1 MQNFALKCYENYKN
15 YMDLDNNIMPKLN
28 PIMLYREEDIRGKC
42 PLAYVNSDEILLP
55 VVNLY
60 INPLLKDY
68 NEQFQIA
75 LELAVEKHK
84 NQTDKA
90 GNPYILHPLH
100 VMENVNSKEGKIV
113 AILHDIIEDTD
124 ITENYLLKIGLSKR
138 IVDAV
143 VALTRSEDMDYQEYI
158 KNLSSNSLAKEVKLS
173 DLEHNM
179 DLKRLPTLEE
189 KDLERN
195 RKYQIAYHYLINNK

>member
-1 MQNFALKCYENYKN
+1 
-15 YMDLDNNIMPKLN
+15 
-28 PIMLYREEDIRGKC
+28 ML
-42 PLAYVNSDEILLP
+42 S
-55 VVNLY
+55 
-60 INPLLKDY
+60 Y

-124 ITENYLLKIGLSKR
+124 VTEDYLLKIRLSKR

-143 VALTRSEDMDYQEYI
+143 VALTRSEDIDYQEYI
-158 KNLSSNSLAKEVKLS
+158 KNLSSNPLAKEVKLA

-189 KDLERN
+189 KDLDRN

>member
-1 MQNFALKCYENYKN
+1 
-15 YMDLDNNIMPKLN
+15 
-28 PIMLYREEDIRGKC
+28 ML
-42 PLAYVNSDEILLP
+42 S
-55 VVNLY
+55 
-60 INPLLKDY
+60 Y

-124 ITENYLLKIGLSKR
+124 ITEDYLLKIGLSKR

-143 VALTRSEDMDYQEYI
+143 VALTRSKDIDYQEYI
-158 KNLSSNSLAKEVKLS
+158 KNLSSNPLAKEVKLA
-173 DLEHNM
+173 DLEHNI

>member
-1 MQNFALKCYENYKN
+1 
-15 YMDLDNNIMPKLN
+15 
-28 PIMLYREEDIRGKC
+28 ML
-42 PLAYVNSDEILLP
+42 S
-55 VVNLY
+55 
-60 INPLLKDY
+60 Y

-100 VMENVNSKEGKIV
+100 VMENVNNKEGKIV
-113 AILHDIIEDTD
+113 AILHDIIEDTY

-158 KNLSSNSLAKEVKLS
+158 KNLSSNPLAKEVKLA

-195 RKYQIAYHYLINNK
+195 RKYQIAYHYLMNNK

>member
-1 MQNFALKCYENYKN
+1 
-15 YMDLDNNIMPKLN
+15 
-28 PIMLYREEDIRGKC
+28 ML
-42 PLAYVNSDEILLP
+42 S
-55 VVNLY
+55 
-60 INPLLKDY
+60 Y

-124 ITENYLLKIGLSKR
+124 VTEDYLLKIGLSKR

-143 VALTRSEDMDYQEYI
+143 VALTRSEDIDYQEYI
-158 KNLSSNSLAKEVKLS
+158 KTLSSNPLAKEVKLA

-179 DLKRLPTLEE
+179 DLKRFPTLEE

>member
-1 MQNFALKCYENYKN
+1 
-15 YMDLDNNIMPKLN
+15 
-28 PIMLYREEDIRGKC
+28 ML
-42 PLAYVNSDEILLP
+42 S
-55 VVNLY
+55 
-60 INPLLKDY
+60 Y

-100 VMENVNSKEGKIV
+100 VMENVNSKEGKII

-124 ITENYLLKIGLSKR
+124 VTEDYLLKIGLSKR

-143 VALTRSEDMDYQEYI
+143 IALTRSEDIDYQEYI
-158 KNLSSNSLAKEVKLS
+158 KNLSSNPLAKEVKLA

>member
-1 MQNFALKCYENYKN
+1 
-15 YMDLDNNIMPKLN
+15 
-28 PIMLYREEDIRGKC
+28 ML
-42 PLAYVNSDEILLP
+42 S
-55 VVNLY
+55 
-60 INPLLKDY
+60 Y

-100 VMENVNSKEGKIV
+100 VMENVNSKEGKII

-124 ITENYLLKIGLSKR
+124 VTGDYLLKIGLSKR

-143 VALTRSEDMDYQEYI
+143 VALTRSEDIDYQEYI
-158 KNLSSNSLAKEVKLS
+158 KTLSSNPLAKEVKLA

>member
-1 MQNFALKCYENYKN
+1 
-15 YMDLDNNIMPKLN
+15 
-28 PIMLYREEDIRGKC
+28 ML
-42 PLAYVNSDEILLP
+42 S
-55 VVNLY
+55 
-60 INPLLKDY
+60 Y

-113 AILHDIIEDTD
+113 AILHDIIEDTY

-143 VALTRSEDMDYQEYI
+143 VALTRSEDIDYQEYI
-158 KNLSSNSLAKEVKLS
+158 KNLSSNPLAKEVKLA

>member
-1 MQNFALKCYENYKN
+1 
-15 YMDLDNNIMPKLN
+15 
-28 PIMLYREEDIRGKC
+28 ML
-42 PLAYVNSDEILLP
+42 S
-55 VVNLY
+55 
-60 INPLLKDY
+60 Y

-90 GNPYILHPLH
+90 SNPYILHPLH

-143 VALTRSEDMDYQEYI
+143 VALTRSEDIDYQEYI
-158 KNLSSNSLAKEVKLS
+158 KTLSSNPLANEVKLA

>member
-1 MQNFALKCYENYKN
+1 
-15 YMDLDNNIMPKLN
+15 
-28 PIMLYREEDIRGKC
+28 ML
-42 PLAYVNSDEILLP
+42 S
-55 VVNLY
+55 
-60 INPLLKDY
+60 Y

-75 LELAVEKHK
+75 LELVVEKHK

-124 ITENYLLKIGLSKR
+124 ITEDYLLKIGLSKR

-158 KNLSSNSLAKEVKLS
+158 KNLSSNPLAKEVKLA

>member
-1 MQNFALKCYENYKN
+1 M
-15 YMDLDNNIMPKLN
+15 
-28 PIMLYREEDIRGKC
+28 
-42 PLAYVNSDEILLP
+42 S
-55 VVNLY
+55 
-60 INPLLKDY
+60 Y

-124 ITENYLLKIGLSKR
+124 ITEDYLLKIGLSKR

-143 VALTRSEDMDYQEYI
+143 VALTRSEDIDYQEYI
-158 KNLSSNSLAKEVKLS
+158 KNLSSNPLAKEVKLA

>member
-1 MQNFALKCYENYKN
+1 
-15 YMDLDNNIMPKLN
+15 
-28 PIMLYREEDIRGKC
+28 ML
-42 PLAYVNSDEILLP
+42 S
-55 VVNLY
+55 
-60 INPLLKDY
+60 Y

-158 KNLSSNSLAKEVKLS
+158 KNLSSNPLAKEVKLA

-189 KDLERN
+189 KDLDRN

>member
-1 MQNFALKCYENYKN
+1 
-15 YMDLDNNIMPKLN
+15 
-28 PIMLYREEDIRGKC
+28 ML
-42 PLAYVNSDEILLP
+42 S
-55 VVNLY
+55 
-60 INPLLKDY
+60 Y

-124 ITENYLLKIGLSKR
+124 ITEDYLLKIGLSKR

-143 VALTRSEDMDYQEYI
+143 VALTRSEDIDYQEYI
-158 KNLSSNSLAKEVKLS
+158 KTLSSNPLAKEVKLA

>member
-1 MQNFALKCYENYKN
+1 MK
-15 YMDLDNNIMPKLN
+15 YMVYNIHISKLLLGGDK
-28 PIMLYREEDIRGKC
+28 ML
-42 PLAYVNSDEILLP
+42 S
-55 VVNLY
+55 
-60 INPLLKDY
+60 Y

-158 KNLSSNSLAKEVKLS
+158 KNLSSNPLAKEVKLA

>member
-1 MQNFALKCYENYKN
+1 
-15 YMDLDNNIMPKLN
+15 
-28 PIMLYREEDIRGKC
+28 ML
-42 PLAYVNSDEILLP
+42 S
-55 VVNLY
+55 
-60 INPLLKDY
+60 Y

-124 ITENYLLKIGLSKR
+124 ITEDYLFKIGLSKR

-143 VALTRSEDMDYQEYI
+143 VALTRSEDIDYQEYI
-158 KNLSSNSLAKEVKLS
+158 KNLSSNPLAKEVKLA

>member
-1 MQNFALKCYENYKN
+1 
-15 YMDLDNNIMPKLN
+15 
-28 PIMLYREEDIRGKC
+28 ML
-42 PLAYVNSDEILLP
+42 S
-55 VVNLY
+55 
-60 INPLLKDY
+60 Y

-124 ITENYLLKIGLSKR
+124 ITEDYLFKIGLSKR

-158 KNLSSNSLAKEVKLS
+158 KNLGSNPLAKEVKLA

>member
-1 MQNFALKCYENYKN
+1 
-15 YMDLDNNIMPKLN
+15 
-28 PIMLYREEDIRGKC
+28 ML
-42 PLAYVNSDEILLP
+42 S
-55 VVNLY
+55 
-60 INPLLKDY
+60 Y

-113 AILHDIIEDTD
+113 AILHDIIEDTY

-143 VALTRSEDMDYQEYI
+143 VALTRSEDIDYQEYI
-158 KNLSSNSLAKEVKLS
+158 KNLSSNPLAKEVKLA

-195 RKYQIAYHYLINNK
+195 RKYQIAYHYLINNN

>member
-1 MQNFALKCYENYKN
+1 
-15 YMDLDNNIMPKLN
+15 
-28 PIMLYREEDIRGKC
+28 ML
-42 PLAYVNSDEILLP
+42 S
-55 VVNLY
+55 
-60 INPLLKDY
+60 Y

-124 ITENYLLKIGLSKR
+124 ITEDYLLKIGLSKR

-143 VALTRSEDMDYQEYI
+143 VALTRSEDIDYQEYI
-158 KNLSSNSLAKEVKLS
+158 KNLSSNPLAKEVKLA

>member
-1 MQNFALKCYENYKN
+1 
-15 YMDLDNNIMPKLN
+15 
-28 PIMLYREEDIRGKC
+28 ML
-42 PLAYVNSDEILLP
+42 S
-55 VVNLY
+55 
-60 INPLLKDY
+60 Y

-100 VMENVNSKEGKIV
+100 VMENVKSKEGKIV

-124 ITENYLLKIGLSKR
+124 VTEDYLLKMGLSKH

-143 VALTRSEDMDYQEYI
+143 VALTRSGDKDYQEYI
-158 KNLSSNSLAKEVKLS
+158 KDLSTNSLAKEVKIA

-179 DLKRLPTLEE
+179 DLKRLPTLNE

>member
-1 MQNFALKCYENYKN
+1 
-15 YMDLDNNIMPKLN
+15 
-28 PIMLYREEDIRGKC
+28 ML
-42 PLAYVNSDEILLP
+42 S
-55 VVNLY
+55 
-60 INPLLKDY
+60 Y

-124 ITENYLLKIGLSKR
+124 VTEDYLLKIGLSKR

-143 VALTRSEDMDYQEYI
+143 VALTRSEDIDYQEYI
-158 KNLSSNSLAKEVKLS
+158 KNLSSNPLAKEVKLA

-179 DLKRLPTLEE
+179 DLKRLPTLEK

>member
-1 MQNFALKCYENYKN
+1 
-15 YMDLDNNIMPKLN
+15 
-28 PIMLYREEDIRGKC
+28 ML
-42 PLAYVNSDEILLP
+42 S
-55 VVNLY
+55 
-60 INPLLKDY
+60 Y

-124 ITENYLLKIGLSKR
+124 VTEDYLLKIGLSKR

-143 VALTRSEDMDYQEYI
+143 IALTRSEDIDYQEYI
-158 KNLSSNSLAKEVKLS
+158 KNLSSNPLAKEVKLA

>member
-1 MQNFALKCYENYKN
+1 
-15 YMDLDNNIMPKLN
+15 
-28 PIMLYREEDIRGKC
+28 ML
-42 PLAYVNSDEILLP
+42 S
-55 VVNLY
+55 
-60 INPLLKDY
+60 Y

-124 ITENYLLKIGLSKR
+124 ITEDYLLKIGLSKR

-143 VALTRSEDMDYQEYI
+143 VALTRSKDMDYQEYI
-158 KNLSSNSLAKEVKLS
+158 KNLSSNPLAKEVKLA

>member
-1 MQNFALKCYENYKN
+1 
-15 YMDLDNNIMPKLN
+15 
-28 PIMLYREEDIRGKC
+28 
-42 PLAYVNSDEILLP
+42 
-55 VVNLY
+55 
-60 INPLLKDY
+60 
-68 NEQFQIA
+68 
-75 LELAVEKHK
+75 
-84 NQTDKA
+84 
-90 GNPYILHPLH
+90 
-100 VMENVNSKEGKIV
+100 MENVNSKEGKIV

-124 ITENYLLKIGLSKR
+124 ITEDYLLKIGLSKR

-143 VALTRSEDMDYQEYI
+143 VALTRSEDIDYQEYI
-158 KNLSSNSLAKEVKLS
+158 KNLGSNPLAKEVKLA

>member
-1 MQNFALKCYENYKN
+1 
-15 YMDLDNNIMPKLN
+15 
-28 PIMLYREEDIRGKC
+28 ML
-42 PLAYVNSDEILLP
+42 S
-55 VVNLY
+55 
-60 INPLLKDY
+60 Y

-124 ITENYLLKIGLSKR
+124 VTEDYLLKIGLSKR

-143 VALTRSEDMDYQEYI
+143 VALTRSKDMDYQEYI
-158 KNLSSNSLAKEVKLS
+158 KNLSSNPLAKEVKLA

-179 DLKRLPTLEE
+179 DLKRLPTLEK

>member
-1 MQNFALKCYENYKN
+1 
-15 YMDLDNNIMPKLN
+15 
-28 PIMLYREEDIRGKC
+28 ML
-42 PLAYVNSDEILLP
+42 S
-55 VVNLY
+55 
-60 INPLLKDY
+60 Y

-124 ITENYLLKIGLSKR
+124 VTEDYLLKIGLSKR
-138 IVDAV
+138 IIDAV

-158 KNLSSNSLAKEVKLS
+158 KNLSSNPLAKEVKLA

>member
-1 MQNFALKCYENYKN
+1 
-15 YMDLDNNIMPKLN
+15 
-28 PIMLYREEDIRGKC
+28 ML
-42 PLAYVNSDEILLP
+42 S
-55 VVNLY
+55 
-60 INPLLKDY
+60 Y

-84 NQTDKA
+84 NQSDKA

-124 ITENYLLKIGLSKR
+124 VTEDYLLKIGLSKR

-143 VALTRSEDMDYQEYI
+143 VALTRSEDIDYQEYI
-158 KNLSSNSLAKEVKLS
+158 KNLSSNPLAKEVKLA

>member
-1 MQNFALKCYENYKN
+1 
-15 YMDLDNNIMPKLN
+15 
-28 PIMLYREEDIRGKC
+28 ML
-42 PLAYVNSDEILLP
+42 S
-55 VVNLY
+55 
-60 INPLLKDY
+60 Y

-158 KNLSSNSLAKEVKLS
+158 KNLSSNPLAKEVKLA

-195 RKYQIAYHYLINNK
+195 RKYQIAYYLINNK

>member
-1 MQNFALKCYENYKN
+1 M
-15 YMDLDNNIMPKLN
+15 
-28 PIMLYREEDIRGKC
+28 
-42 PLAYVNSDEILLP
+42 S
-55 VVNLY
+55 
-60 INPLLKDY
+60 Y

-75 LELAVEKHK
+75 IELAVEKHK

-158 KNLSSNSLAKEVKLS
+158 KNLSSNPLAKEVKLA

>member
-1 MQNFALKCYENYKN
+1 
-15 YMDLDNNIMPKLN
+15 
-28 PIMLYREEDIRGKC
+28 ML
-42 PLAYVNSDEILLP
+42 S
-55 VVNLY
+55 
-60 INPLLKDY
+60 Y

-124 ITENYLLKIGLSKR
+124 VTEDYLLKIGLSKR

-143 VALTRSEDMDYQEYI
+143 VALTRSKDIDYQEYI
-158 KNLSSNSLAKEVKLS
+158 KNLGSNPLAKEVKLA

>member
-1 MQNFALKCYENYKN
+1 
-15 YMDLDNNIMPKLN
+15 
-28 PIMLYREEDIRGKC
+28 ML
-42 PLAYVNSDEILLP
+42 S
-55 VVNLY
+55 
-60 INPLLKDY
+60 Y

-124 ITENYLLKIGLSKR
+124 ITEDYLFKIGLSKR

-158 KNLSSNSLAKEVKLS
+158 KNLSSNPLAKEVKLA

>member
-1 MQNFALKCYENYKN
+1 
-15 YMDLDNNIMPKLN
+15 
-28 PIMLYREEDIRGKC
+28 ML
-42 PLAYVNSDEILLP
+42 S
-55 VVNLY
+55 
-60 INPLLKDY
+60 Y

-100 VMENVNSKEGKIV
+100 VMENVNSKEGKII

-124 ITENYLLKIGLSKR
+124 VTEDYLLKIGLSKR

-143 VALTRSEDMDYQEYI
+143 VALTRSKGMDYQEYI
-158 KNLSSNSLAKEVKLS
+158 KNLSSNPLAKEVKLA

>member
-1 MQNFALKCYENYKN
+1 
-15 YMDLDNNIMPKLN
+15 
-28 PIMLYREEDIRGKC
+28 ML
-42 PLAYVNSDEILLP
+42 S
-55 VVNLY
+55 
-60 INPLLKDY
+60 Y

-100 VMENVNSKEGKIV
+100 VMENVNSKEGKII

-124 ITENYLLKIGLSKR
+124 VTEDYLLKIGLSKR

-143 VALTRSEDMDYQEYI
+143 VALTRSEDIDYQEYI
-158 KNLSSNSLAKEVKLS
+158 KNLSSNPLAKEVKLA

-179 DLKRLPTLEE
+179 DLKRLPTLEK

>member
-1 MQNFALKCYENYKN
+1 
-15 YMDLDNNIMPKLN
+15 
-28 PIMLYREEDIRGKC
+28 ML
-42 PLAYVNSDEILLP
+42 S
-55 VVNLY
+55 
-60 INPLLKDY
+60 Y

-124 ITENYLLKIGLSKR
+124 ITEDYLLKIGLSKR

-143 VALTRSEDMDYQEYI
+143 VALTRSKDIDYQEYI
-158 KNLSSNSLAKEVKLS
+158 KNLGSNPLAKEVKLA

-195 RKYQIAYHYLINNK
+195 RKDQIAYHYLINNK

>member
-1 MQNFALKCYENYKN
+1 
-15 YMDLDNNIMPKLN
+15 
-28 PIMLYREEDIRGKC
+28 ML
-42 PLAYVNSDEILLP
+42 S
-55 VVNLY
+55 
-60 INPLLKDY
+60 Y

-124 ITENYLLKIGLSKR
+124 VTEDYLLKIGLSKR

-143 VALTRSEDMDYQEYI
+143 VALTRSEDIDYQEYI
-158 KNLSSNSLAKEVKLS
+158 KNLSSNPLAKEVKLA

-195 RKYQIAYHYLINNK
+195 RKYQIVYHYLINNK

>member
-1 MQNFALKCYENYKN
+1 
-15 YMDLDNNIMPKLN
+15 
-28 PIMLYREEDIRGKC
+28 ML
-42 PLAYVNSDEILLP
+42 S
-55 VVNLY
+55 
-60 INPLLKDY
+60 Y

-113 AILHDIIEDTD
+113 AISHDIIEDTD
-124 ITENYLLKIGLSKR
+124 VTEDYLLKIGLSKR

-143 VALTRSEDMDYQEYI
+143 VALTRSEDIDYQEYI
-158 KNLSSNSLAKEVKLS
+158 KTLSSNPLAKEVKLA

-179 DLKRLPTLEE
+179 DLKRLPTLEK

>member
-1 MQNFALKCYENYKN
+1 
-15 YMDLDNNIMPKLN
+15 
-28 PIMLYREEDIRGKC
+28 ML
-42 PLAYVNSDEILLP
+42 S
-55 VVNLY
+55 
-60 INPLLKDY
+60 Y

-100 VMENVNSKEGKIV
+100 VMENVNNKEGKIV

-124 ITENYLLKIGLSKR
+124 ITEDYLLKIGLSKR

-143 VALTRSEDMDYQEYI
+143 VALTRSEDIDYQEYI
-158 KNLSSNSLAKEVKLS
+158 KNLSSNPLAKEVKLA

>member
-1 MQNFALKCYENYKN
+1 
-15 YMDLDNNIMPKLN
+15 
-28 PIMLYREEDIRGKC
+28 ML
-42 PLAYVNSDEILLP
+42 S
-55 VVNLY
+55 
-60 INPLLKDY
+60 Y

-100 VMENVNSKEGKIV
+100 VMENVNNKEGKIV

-158 KNLSSNSLAKEVKLS
+158 KNLSSNPLAKEVKLA

-195 RKYQIAYHYLINNK
+195 RKYQISYHYLINNK

>member
-1 MQNFALKCYENYKN
+1 
-15 YMDLDNNIMPKLN
+15 
-28 PIMLYREEDIRGKC
+28 ML
-42 PLAYVNSDEILLP
+42 S
-55 VVNLY
+55 
-60 INPLLKDY
+60 Y

-124 ITENYLLKIGLSKR
+124 ITEDYLLKIGLSKR

-143 VALTRSEDMDYQEYI
+143 VALTRSEDIDYQEYI
-158 KNLSSNSLAKEVKLS
+158 KTLSSNPLAKEVKLA

-179 DLKRLPTLEE
+179 DLKRFPTLEE

>member
-1 MQNFALKCYENYKN
+1 
-15 YMDLDNNIMPKLN
+15 
-28 PIMLYREEDIRGKC
+28 ML
-42 PLAYVNSDEILLP
+42 S
-55 VVNLY
+55 
-60 INPLLKDY
+60 Y

-90 GNPYILHPLH
+90 GNPYILHPLN
-100 VMENVNSKEGKIV
+100 VMENLNSKEGKIV

-124 ITENYLLKIGLSKR
+124 ITEDYLLKIGLSKR

-158 KNLSSNSLAKEVKLS
+158 KNLSSNPLAKEVKLA

>member
-1 MQNFALKCYENYKN
+1 
-15 YMDLDNNIMPKLN
+15 
-28 PIMLYREEDIRGKC
+28 ML
-42 PLAYVNSDEILLP
+42 S
-55 VVNLY
+55 
-60 INPLLKDY
+60 Y

-158 KNLSSNSLAKEVKLS
+158 KNLSSNPLAKEVKLA

-195 RKYQIAYHYLINNK
+195 RKYQIAYHYLINNKS